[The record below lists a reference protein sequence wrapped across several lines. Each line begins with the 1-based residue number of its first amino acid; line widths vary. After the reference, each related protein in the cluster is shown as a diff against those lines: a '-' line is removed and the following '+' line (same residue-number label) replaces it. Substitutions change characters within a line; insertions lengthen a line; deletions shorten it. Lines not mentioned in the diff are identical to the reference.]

1 MVQPQRVSSWDV
13 SYPLAACCLSDG
25 VPGSQF
31 RWSAGGLRGG
41 RPCLVHPFL
50 LADSLSTVD
59 IWVQVFLSHEPILCI
74 IGCLLASGFV
84 VIVVFIGG

>member
-1 MVQPQRVSSWDV
+1 M
-13 SYPLAACCLSDG
+13 
-25 VPGSQF
+25 
-31 RWSAGGLRGG
+31 RGG

-59 IWVQVFLSHEPILCI
+59 IWVQVFLSHEAILCI